1 MIIVFNMDILVML
14 IIQFYLYN
22 IHFIA
27 SLFNTNLYINILV
40 II

>member
-22 IHFIA
+22 INLIA
-27 SLFNTNLYINILV
+27 SLFNTNLYIHILV